1 MSKFKVSVK
10 MAEAKKSEGE
20 NAFAQFMSEVGP
32 GVGETDLGWVAA
44 SNDAAIE
51 PEDLSVFTNKSSVNG
66 HTLASNS
73 TSKLEWSSFL
83 MLETDAER
91 LAAKA

>member
-1 MSKFKVSVK
+1 

-32 GVGETDLGWVAA
+32 GVGETDLGWVAV
-44 SNDAAIE
+44 SNDAAIG

-73 TSKLEWSSFL
+73 TSKLEWGSFF
-83 MLETDAER
+83 
-91 LAAKA
+91 